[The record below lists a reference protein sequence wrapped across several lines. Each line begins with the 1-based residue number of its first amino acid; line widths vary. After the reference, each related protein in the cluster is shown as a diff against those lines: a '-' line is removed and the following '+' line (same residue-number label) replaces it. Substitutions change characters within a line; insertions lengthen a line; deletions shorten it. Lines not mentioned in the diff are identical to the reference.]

1 MSGNQFLERNTRSPS
16 VFDISETDESDD
28 GDSSPQ
34 SRSAANQ
41 DDVWMSRLSEPP
53 DPEYNDPQPAHVPY
67 SVEWKLT
74 ANNRMVTKD
83 SEQTIVVP
91 PDVFWKTRL
100 RAKLRALLDRKLP
113 STKTFEAVDTDVVV
127 SVTDRSQ
134 RDLVKRFDELDVD
147 WAMLEAQL
155 QRWSHLTRLGKS
167 LRIDLSFN
175 YKQTRLSSD
184 RSARQGTKR
193 GRQSVSDQM
202 LSDRDLQLSAEQS
215 SDGLPSVWPE
225 VYNLMRCTGPPCRAG
240 SYCWRDSTTSRHY
253 RLKTQPPRNIS
264 PAWHG
269 LLHVEHGGVL
279 QGHDDV
285 PQFLRHQLYAEE
297 QQERDRQ
304 RKRTMSSVASNS
316 TTQTNEPSLQSLQ
329 AHSISPSASMTTAT
343 VLSSLPNGLDVPGL
357 RDYALREYSDWQCS
371 KVRGE
376 DLKMEF
382 RKACDLALKDGLDL
396 ELIHKDP
403 DPNVFIEGGVRRGIA
418 MRFVGDV
425 EDWVKYYS
433 HD

>member
-1 MSGNQFLERNTRSPS
+1 MSGNQFLDRNTRSPS
-16 VFDISETDESDD
+16 VFDLTETDESDNS
-28 GDSSPQ
+28 DSSPQ

-41 DDVWMSRLSEPP
+41 DDVWTSRLSEPP

-74 ANNRMVTKD
+74 ANNRMITKD

-100 RAKLRALLDRKLP
+100 RAKLRAVLDRKLP

-167 LRIDLSFN
+167 LRIDLCFN
-175 YKQTRLSSD
+175 YKQTRLPSD

-193 GRQSVSDQM
+193 GRRSVSDQM
-202 LSDRDLQLSAEQS
+202 LCDRDLQLSAEQS
-215 SDGLPSVWPE
+215 SDGLPPVWPE

-240 SYCWRDSTTSRHY
+240 PYCWRDSTTSRHY
-253 RLKTQPPRNIS
+253 RLKTHHLKTLIE
-264 PAWHG
+264 
-269 LLHVEHGGVL
+269 HVEQGGVL

-285 PQFLRHQLYAEE
+285 PEFLRHQLYAEE

-304 RKRTMSSVASNS
+304 RRQTMSSVVSNS
-316 TTQTNEPSLQSLQ
+316 TTQSNQPSLQSLQ
-329 AHSISPSASMTTAT
+329 AHPISSSASTTTAT
-343 VLSSLPNGLDVPGL
+343 VLSSLPNGLEVPGL
-357 RDYALREYSDWQCS
+357 RDDALREYSDWQCS

-376 DLKMEF
+376 DLKMDF

-396 ELIHKDP
+396 ELIYKDP

-425 EDWVKYYS
+425 EIWVKHYS